1 MTINRM
7 RVLVAAMLAVGGF
20 AMVAASA
27 SARAAT
33 GELRRD
39 LAVAASGR
47 EGGQQPENPN
57 FTGVVTAMDAKD
69 ITGGRRKFEA
79 GARTAW
85 HSHDRGQL
93 LYAEQGRMRTGRR
106 GQPIKEYDQGGSEY
120 TAPNVEHWHGATPGE
135 PLVQVNIQFGGTTKW
150 LTKITDDEYAG
161 KTRK

>member
-7 RVLVAAMLAVGGF
+7 RILVATMLAIGGF
-20 AMVAASA
+20 SIVAA
-27 SARAAT
+27 
-33 GELRRD
+33 
-39 LAVAASGR
+39 
-47 EGGQQPENPN
+47 QQPAPGSDPN

-69 ITGGRRKFEA
+69 ITGGRRKFEP

-93 LYAEQGRMRTGRR
+93 IYAEQGRMRTGRR

-120 TAPNVEHWHGATPGE
+120 TPPNVEHWHGATPVE

-150 LTKITDDEYAG
+150 LTKTTDDEYGG
-161 KTRK
+161 KPRK